1 MGGLSKV
8 LKAAGIILA
17 FLIIIG
23 VGAYALLAVIA
34 NKNLSMLEYK
44 DVDMNTV
51 ADGVYQGEADARLVY
66 VKVEVTVKDHR
77 IGDIKILEHKNGM
90 GGKAESITEAM
101 IEKNSYD
108 VDAISGATFSSEV
121 IKSAVSKALKKGC
134 SV

>member
-1 MGGLSKV
+1 MSKV

-51 ADGVYQGEADARLVY
+51 ADGVYQGEAGARLVY

-77 IGDIKILEHKNGM
+77 IG
-90 GGKAESITEAM
+90 
-101 IEKNSYD
+101 
-108 VDAISGATFSSEV
+108 AI
-121 IKSAVSKALKKGC
+121 
-134 SV
+134 